1 MKKIT
6 RRDFVHGSLGAL
18 AGAVMMGRPGSGAGQ
33 TSLDERVIGRS
44 LSPVSLGQ
52 FELGLAS
59 YTFREFDLDSA
70 LAMAGRVGLARIAL
84 KNVHLQ
90 LESSEAEIRAAAAK
104 IRAAG
109 LVPYGCG
116 VVYMT
121 TEAEVEQAFAY
132 ARAGG
137 MEVIIGVPG
146 HELLG
151 RAERKVRET
160 GIELAVHNHGPGDL
174 IYPTPASILDRVKNL
189 DPRIGVCLDIGHCQR
204 SGIDPSEAA
213 VACGARLLDVHLKD
227 VTAPTKDGGPVKG
240 RAFGSPL
247 ARDLYPRASTAEV
260 DPRVKP
266 GDLVAVE
273 AGRGVIDLPRF
284 LQTLA
289 AMDYR
294 GTAAFEYEKD
304 GRDPLPG
311 LAESVGYVRG
321 VLAAQEKQEEKS

>member
-1 MKKIT
+1 MKKIS
-6 RRDFVHGSLGAL
+6 RRAFVQGSMGAL
-18 AGAVMMGRPGSGAGQ
+18 AGAVIQGRPGSGAGR
-33 TSLDERVIGRS
+33 TSLVEHVMGGS
-44 LSPVSLGQ
+44 LSPASAAK
-52 FELGLAS
+52 FELGIAS

-70 LAMAGRVGLARIAL
+70 LVMAGRIGLVRIAV
-84 KNVHLQ
+84 KSVHLP
-90 LESSEAEIRAAAAK
+90 LESSEEETRAAAAK

-121 TEAEVEQAFAY
+121 SEAEVDQAFAY

-151 RAERKVRET
+151 RAEQKVRET
-160 GIELAVHNHGPGDL
+160 GIKLAVHNHGPGDL
-174 IYPTPASILDRVKNL
+174 LYPTPASILDRVKKM
-189 DPRIGVCLDIGHCQR
+189 DPRIGLCLDIGHCQR

-213 VACGARLLDVHLKD
+213 AACGPRLLDVHLKD
-227 VTAPTKDGGPVKG
+227 VTAPTKDG
-240 RAFGSPL
+240 
-247 ARDLYPRASTAEV
+247 T
-260 DPRVKP
+260 
-266 GDLVAVE
+266 AVE

-284 LQTLA
+284 LRALA
-289 AMDYR
+289 TMDYR

-304 GRDPLPG
+304 GQDPLPG

-321 VLAAQEKQEEKS
+321 VLAAQEKQRGRS

>member
-1 MKKIT
+1 MKKCT
-6 RRDFVHGSLGAL
+6 RRAFVRGSMGAL
-18 AGAVMMGRPGSGAGQ
+18 TGAAIMGRPGSGAGR
-33 TSLDERVIGRS
+33 TGGSERVLGRS
-44 LSPVSLGQ
+44 SSPASFRR

-70 LAMAGRVGLARIAL
+70 LAMAGRVGLSRIAV
-84 KNVHLQ
+84 KSVHLP
-90 LESSEAEIRAAAAK
+90 LESSETEIRAAAAK

-116 VVYMT
+116 VVYMA
-121 TEAEVEQAFAY
+121 TEAEVDQAFAY

-137 MEVIIGVPG
+137 MEIVIGAPG

-160 GIELAVHNHGPGDL
+160 GCKLAIHNHGPGDL
-174 IYPTPASILDRVKNL
+174 LYPTPASILDRVKNM
-189 DPRIGVCLDIGHCQR
+189 DPRVGVCLDIGHCQR

-213 VACGARLLDVHLKD
+213 VLCGPRLLDVHLKD

-240 RAFGSPL
+240 RAI
-247 ARDLYPRASTAEV
+247 AAEV

-273 AGRGVIDLPRF
+273 AGRGVIDLPLFMR
-284 LQTLA
+284 TLD
-289 AMDYR
+289 AMDFR
-294 GTAAFEYEKD
+294 GTASFEYEKD

-321 VLAAQEKQEEKS
+321 VLSAQARQKQKL

>member
-6 RRDFVHGSLGAL
+6 RRAFVQGSMGAL
-18 AGAVMMGRPGSGAGQ
+18 AGAVIMGRSGFAPGRKSRN
-33 TSLDERVIGRS
+33 ERVMGRS
-44 LSPVSLGQ
+44 LSAASVER

-70 LAMAGRVGLARIAL
+70 LAMARRVGLVRIAV
-84 KNVHLQ
+84 KSVHLP
-90 LESSEAEIRAAAAK
+90 LENSEAEIRSAAAK

-121 TEAEVEQAFAY
+121 TEAEVDRAFAY

-160 GIELAVHNHGPGDL
+160 GCKLAVHNHGPGDL
-174 IYPTPASILDRVKNL
+174 LYPTPASILDRVKNL

-227 VTAPTKDGGPVKG
+227 VTAPTKDGEP
-240 RAFGSPL
+240 
-247 ARDLYPRASTAEV
+247 
-260 DPRVKP
+260 
-266 GDLVAVE
+266 VE

-284 LQTLA
+284 LRTLA

-321 VLAAQEKQEEKS
+321 VLAAQERQRGRP

>member
-6 RRDFVHGSLGAL
+6 RRDFVHGSMGAL
-18 AGAVMMGRPGSGAGQ
+18 AGAVIMGRPGFGAGR

-44 LSPVSLGQ
+44 LSPVSVGR

-84 KNVHLQ
+84 KSVHLP

-174 IYPTPASILDRVKNL
+174 LYPTPASIMDRVKNL

-227 VTAPTKDGGPVKG
+227 VTAPTKDGGPV
-240 RAFGSPL
+240 
-247 ARDLYPRASTAEV
+247 
-260 DPRVKP
+260 
-266 GDLVAVE
+266 E

-284 LQTLA
+284 LRTLA

-321 VLAAQEKQEEKS
+321 VLAAQGKQREKS

>member
-1 MKKIT
+1 M
-6 RRDFVHGSLGAL
+6 GAL
-18 AGAVMMGRPGSGAGQ
+18 TGAAILGRPGSIAGR
-33 TSLDERVIGRS
+33 TSPNERLLGRA
-44 LSPVSLGQ
+44 LSPASARR

-70 LAMAGRVGLARIAL
+70 LAMAGRVGLFRIAV
-84 KNVHLQ
+84 KSVHLP
-90 LESSEAEIRAAAAK
+90 LESAEAEIRSAAAK

-121 TEAEVEQAFAY
+121 TEAEVDQAFAY
-132 ARAGG
+132 ARTGG
-137 MEVIIGVPG
+137 MEVIIGAPG

-151 RAERKVRET
+151 RAERRVRET
-160 GIELAVHNHGPGDL
+160 GIKLAVHNHGPDDL
-174 IYPTPASILDRVKNL
+174 IYPTPASILDRVKGM
-189 DPRIGVCLDIGHCQR
+189 DSRIGVCLDIGHCQR

-227 VTAPTKDGGPVKG
+227 VTAPTKDG
-240 RAFGSPL
+240 
-247 ARDLYPRASTAEV
+247 T
-260 DPRVKP
+260 
-266 GDLVAVE
+266 AVE

-284 LQTLA
+284 LRTLA
-289 AMDYR
+289 AMEYR

-321 VLAAQEKQEEKS
+321 ILAAQGKQGEK

>member
-6 RRDFVHGSLGAL
+6 RRAFVRDSMGAWT
-18 AGAVMMGRPGSGAGQ
+18 GAVIMGRPGSGSGR
-33 TSLDERVIGRS
+33 TNPDERGMGRS
-44 LSPVSLGQ
+44 LSPAAARR

-59 YTFREFDLDSA
+59 YTFRELDLDTT
-70 LAMAGRVGLARIAL
+70 LAMAGRVGLVRIAI
-84 KNVHLQ
+84 KSVHLP
-90 LESSEAEIRAAAAK
+90 LESSEAEIRSATTK
-104 IRAAG
+104 IRTAG

-121 TEAEVEQAFAY
+121 TEAEVDQAFAY

-151 RAERKVRET
+151 RAERRVRET
-160 GIELAVHNHGPGDL
+160 GIKLAVHNHGPGDL
-174 IYPTPASILDRVKNL
+174 LYPTPASILDRVKNL

-213 VACGARLLDVHLKD
+213 AACGARLLDVHLKD
-227 VTAPTKDGGPVKG
+227 VTAPTKDGG
-240 RAFGSPL
+240 S
-247 ARDLYPRASTAEV
+247 
-260 DPRVKP
+260 
-266 GDLVAVE
+266 VE
-273 AGRGVIDLPRF
+273 AGRGVIDIPRF
-284 LQTLA
+284 LRTLA
-289 AMDYR
+289 AMDFR

-304 GRDPLPG
+304 GRYPLPG

-321 VLAAQEKQEEKS
+321 VLAAQRKQRDKS

>member
-6 RRDFVHGSLGAL
+6 RRDFVHGSMGAL
-18 AGAVMMGRPGSGAGQ
+18 AGAVIMGRPGFGAGR

-44 LSPVSLGQ
+44 LSPVSVGR

-84 KNVHLQ
+84 KSVHLQ

-121 TEAEVEQAFAY
+121 TEAEVDQAFAY
-132 ARAGG
+132 ARAGD
-137 MEVIIGVPG
+137 MEVVIGVPG

-160 GIELAVHNHGPGDL
+160 GIKLAVHNHGPGDL
-174 IYPTPASILDRVKNL
+174 LYPTPASILDRVKNL

-227 VTAPTKDGGPVKG
+227 VTAPTKDGGPV
-240 RAFGSPL
+240 
-247 ARDLYPRASTAEV
+247 
-260 DPRVKP
+260 
-266 GDLVAVE
+266 E

-284 LQTLA
+284 LRTLA

-321 VLAAQEKQEEKS
+321 VLAAQGKQREKS

>member
-6 RRDFVHGSLGAL
+6 RRDFVHGSMGAL
-18 AGAVMMGRPGSGAGQ
+18 AGAVMMGRPGSAAGR

-44 LSPVSLGQ
+44 LSPVSVGR

-84 KNVHLQ
+84 KSVHLQ

-174 IYPTPASILDRVKNL
+174 LYPTPASILDRIKNL

-227 VTAPTKDGGPVKG
+227 VTAPTKDGGPV
-240 RAFGSPL
+240 
-247 ARDLYPRASTAEV
+247 
-260 DPRVKP
+260 
-266 GDLVAVE
+266 E

-284 LQTLA
+284 LRTLA

-321 VLAAQEKQEEKS
+321 VLAAQEKQGERS

>member
-1 MKKIT
+1 MKKFT
-6 RRDFVHGSLGAL
+6 RRAFVHGSMGAL
-18 AGAVMMGRPGSGAGQ
+18 AGAMIMGRPGFGAGR
-33 TSLDERVIGRS
+33 TSLDERALRRS
-44 LSPVSLGQ
+44 LSPASVGR

-84 KNVHLQ
+84 KSVHLP
-90 LESSEAEIRAAAAK
+90 LESSEAEVRAAAAK

-116 VVYMT
+116 VVTMT

-132 ARAGG
+132 ARTGG

-151 RAERKVRET
+151 RAEWKVRET
-160 GIELAVHNHGPGDL
+160 GIQLAVHNHGPGDL
-174 IYPTPASILDRVKNL
+174 LYPTPASILDRVKNL

-204 SGIDPSEAA
+204 SGLDPSEAA

-227 VTAPTKDGGPVKG
+227 VTAPTKDGGPV
-240 RAFGSPL
+240 
-247 ARDLYPRASTAEV
+247 
-260 DPRVKP
+260 
-266 GDLVAVE
+266 E

-284 LQTLA
+284 LRTLA

-321 VLAAQEKQEEKS
+321 VLAAQEKQGEKS

>member
-6 RRDFVHGSLGAL
+6 RRAFVRGSMGAL
-18 AGAVMMGRPGSGAGQ
+18 AGAAIMGRPGPVAGR
-33 TSLDERVIGRS
+33 TSPNERLLGRA
-44 LSPVSLGQ
+44 LSPASAGR

-70 LAMAGRVGLARIAL
+70 LAMAGRVGLFRITV
-84 KNVHLQ
+84 KSVHLP
-90 LESSEAEIRAAAAK
+90 LESSAAEIRSAVAK

-121 TEAEVEQAFAY
+121 TEADVDQAFAY

-137 MEVIIGVPG
+137 MEVVIGVPG

-151 RAERKVRET
+151 CAERRVRET
-160 GIELAVHNHGPGDL
+160 GIKLAVHNHGPGDL
-174 IYPTPASILDRVKNL
+174 IYPTPASILDRVKGM

-227 VTAPTKDGGPVKG
+227 VTAPTKDGGPV
-240 RAFGSPL
+240 
-247 ARDLYPRASTAEV
+247 
-260 DPRVKP
+260 
-266 GDLVAVE
+266 E

-284 LQTLA
+284 LRTLA

-321 VLAAQEKQEEKS
+321 ILAAQKKQGEKS

>member
-1 MKKIT
+1 MKKFT
-6 RRDFVHGSLGAL
+6 RRAFVQGSLGTL
-18 AGAVMMGRPGSGAGQ
+18 AGAVIMGRPGIGAGR
-33 TSLDERVIGRS
+33 TSLDERGMGR
-44 LSPVSLGQ
+44 

-59 YTFREFDLDSA
+59 YTFREFDFDST
-70 LAMAGRVGLARIAL
+70 LAMAGRVGLVRIAV
-84 KNVHLQ
+84 KSVHLP
-90 LESSEAEIRAAAAK
+90 LESSETDIRAAAAK

-121 TEAEVEQAFAY
+121 TEAEVDQAFAY

-151 RAERKVRET
+151 RAERKVRES
-160 GIELAVHNHGPGDL
+160 GIKLAVHNHGPGDL
-174 IYPTPASILDRVKNL
+174 LYPTPASILDRVKNL
-189 DPRIGVCLDIGHCQR
+189 DPRIGVCLDIGHCRR

-227 VTAPTKDGGPVKG
+227 VTAPTKDGGPIKG
-240 RAFGSPL
+240 RAF
-247 ARDLYPRASTAEV
+247 AAEV
-260 DPRVKP
+260 DPQALQSSGAKRMRAGKP

-273 AGRGVIDLPRF
+273 AGRGVIDIPRF
-284 LQTLA
+284 LQALGE
-289 AMDYR
+289 MDYR

-321 VLAAQEKQEEKS
+321 VLAAQAKLGGNP

>member
-6 RRDFVHGSLGAL
+6 RRDFVHGSMGAL
-18 AGAVMMGRPGSGAGQ
+18 AGAVIMGRPGFGAGR

-44 LSPVSLGQ
+44 LSPVSVGR

-84 KNVHLQ
+84 KSVHLP

-174 IYPTPASILDRVKNL
+174 LYPTPASIMDRVKNL

-227 VTAPTKDGGPVKG
+227 VTALTKDGGP
-240 RAFGSPL
+240 
-247 ARDLYPRASTAEV
+247 
-260 DPRVKP
+260 
-266 GDLVAVE
+266 VE

-284 LQTLA
+284 LRTLA

-321 VLAAQEKQEEKS
+321 VLAAQGKQREKS

>member
-6 RRDFVHGSLGAL
+6 RRDFIHGSAGAL
-18 AGAVMMGRPGSGAGQ
+18 TGAVIMGRPGFGAGR
-33 TSLDERVIGRS
+33 TSPGEPVLGRS
-44 LSPVSLGQ
+44 PSPASAGR
-52 FELGLAS
+52 FGLGLAS

-70 LAMAGRVGLARIAL
+70 LAMAGRVGLLRIAV
-84 KNVHLQ
+84 KSVHLP
-90 LESSEAEIRAAAAK
+90 LESSEAEIRAVAAK

-109 LVPYGCG
+109 IVPYGCG

-121 TEAEVEQAFAY
+121 SEAEVEQAFAY
-132 ARAGG
+132 ARTGG

-146 HELLG
+146 HGLLG
-151 RAERKVRET
+151 RAEQKVRET
-160 GIELAVHNHGPGDL
+160 GVKLAVHNHGPGDL
-174 IYPTPASILDRVKNL
+174 LYPTPASILDRVKDL

-227 VTAPTKDGGPVKG
+227 VTAPTKDGGPV
-240 RAFGSPL
+240 
-247 ARDLYPRASTAEV
+247 
-260 DPRVKP
+260 
-266 GDLVAVE
+266 E
-273 AGRGVIDLPRF
+273 AGRGVIDIPRF
-284 LQTLA
+284 LRTLA

-321 VLAAQEKQEEKS
+321 VLTAQEKHGASPDRDPRRAHRPGYFA

>member
-6 RRDFVHGSLGAL
+6 RRDFVHGSMGAL
-18 AGAVMMGRPGSGAGQ
+18 AGAVMMGRPGSAAGR

-44 LSPVSLGQ
+44 SSPVSVGR

-84 KNVHLQ
+84 KSVHLP

-174 IYPTPASILDRVKNL
+174 LYPTPASILDRIKNL

-227 VTAPTKDGGPVKG
+227 VTAPTKDGGPV
-240 RAFGSPL
+240 
-247 ARDLYPRASTAEV
+247 
-260 DPRVKP
+260 
-266 GDLVAVE
+266 E

-284 LQTLA
+284 LRTLA

-304 GRDPLPG
+304 GLDPLPG

-321 VLAAQEKQEEKS
+321 VLAAQEKQGEKF

>member
-1 MKKIT
+1 MKKFT
-6 RRDFVHGSLGAL
+6 RRAFVHGSMGAL
-18 AGAVMMGRPGSGAGQ
+18 TGAVIMGRPGSGAGR
-33 TSLDERVIGRS
+33 TRLDERVMERA
-44 LSPVSLGQ
+44 LSPASVGQ

-70 LAMAGRVGLARIAL
+70 LAMAGRVGLARIAV
-84 KNVHLQ
+84 KSVHLP
-90 LESSEAEIRAAAAK
+90 LESSEAEIRSAAAK

-121 TEAEVEQAFAY
+121 SEAEVDQAFAY

-160 GIELAVHNHGPGDL
+160 GCKLAVHNHGPGDL
-174 IYPTPASILDRVKNL
+174 LYPTPASILDRVKNM

-213 VACGARLLDVHLKD
+213 AACGARLLDVHLKD
-227 VTAPTKDGGPVKG
+227 VTAPTKDGGPV
-240 RAFGSPL
+240 
-247 ARDLYPRASTAEV
+247 
-260 DPRVKP
+260 
-266 GDLVAVE
+266 E

-284 LQTLA
+284 LRTLA

-321 VLAAQEKQEEKS
+321 VLAAQEKHREKS